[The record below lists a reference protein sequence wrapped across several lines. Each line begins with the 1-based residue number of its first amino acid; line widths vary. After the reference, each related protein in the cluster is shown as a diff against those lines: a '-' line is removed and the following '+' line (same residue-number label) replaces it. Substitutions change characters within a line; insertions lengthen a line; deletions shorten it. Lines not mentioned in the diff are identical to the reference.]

1 MNQFIRTLAFI
12 SIALL
17 LFPVSAENG
26 TRVLM
31 LGTGTPVPDSDR
43 AGASV
48 AVISQGKVF
57 VFDAGGGMVQNAIA
71 AREKL
76 GIIELGVKP
85 LDPIGI
91 CCLFFTHLH
100 SDHTLDYVELAN
112 TLWWHRDAKLRAWG
126 PIGLK
131 SMTEGMYQLM
141 AADIRIR
148 TSGLQPVKHPDL
160 YQVDVTEIDDGVV
173 YEQDGVRIEA
183 FSVPHGD
190 IKPAFGYKIT
200 TPDKSIVISG
210 DTSYSEKLLEMSKG
224 VDLLIHE
231 VISDKGLSTRSEFWQ
246 KYHKAAHTPTT
257 LLAKL
262 ASKALPKKLVIYHA
276 LFYGTS
282 EQELLEEIRS
292 HYDGEVVLANDL
304 DIFH

>member
-1 MNQFIRTLAFI
+1 MYKFIQILAFI
-12 SIALL
+12 SLTISS
-17 LFPVSAENG
+17 LFVCAEND

-31 LGTGTPVPDSDR
+31 LGTGTPVPDSKR

-48 AVISQGKVF
+48 AVISQGRVF
-57 VFDAGGGMVQNAIA
+57 AFDAGAGMVQNAIT
-71 AREKL
+71 ARENL
-76 GIIELGVKP
+76 GITELGEKP

-100 SDHTLDYVELAN
+100 SDHTLDYVELTN
-112 TLWWHRDAKLRAWG
+112 TLWWRRDAKLRAFG
-126 PIGLK
+126 PRGLQ
-131 SMTEGMYQLM
+131 SMTDGMYLLM
-141 AADIRIR
+141 TPDIKIR
-148 TSGLQPVKHPDL
+148 TSGLQPVKHPDY
-160 YQVDVTEIDDGVV
+160 YQVDVTEIDEGIV
-173 YEQDGVRIEA
+173 YEEDGVRIEA

>member
-17 LFPVSAENG
+17 SFPVSAENG

-48 AVISQGKVF
+48 AVISQGKIF

-148 TSGLQPVKHPDL
+148 TSGLQPVKHPD
-160 YQVDVTEIDDGVV
+160 YYKVDVTEIDDGVV

-231 VISDKGLSTRSEFWQ
+231 VISDKGLSTRSSFWQ
-246 KYHKAAHTPTT
+246 KYHRAAHTPTT
-257 LLAKL
+257 ELAKL
-262 ASKALPKKLVIYHA
+262 ASIAKPKKLVLYHA

-282 EQELLEEIRS
+282 GQELLEEIRS
-292 HYDGEVVLANDL
+292 HYDGDVVLAKDL
-304 DIFH
+304 DIFD